1 MRYKTAGREHWMAG
15 EKYDILLIGHVS
27 KDIEVTGRKEER
39 SVGGAALYSS
49 FAIRSQGAKAC
60 VLTKLAYEDENL
72 LDCFEMPRED
82 IICLPSR
89 QTTSIR
95 NEFFSAD
102 KERRSCTAV
111 GIADPYT
118 VSDIPPVKAKIYD
131 LCGLI
136 AGDYDNDVIDVISKQ
151 GKVAADL
158 QGFLRRAVDGRML
171 YADWTE
177 KRAYIPK
184 ISFLKADAAEAE
196 VITGISDRYD
206 AARQLSDWG
215 AGEVMVTYNTEV
227 IVYDGHDFYKEPLKP
242 RNLSGRTGRGDTCF
256 GSYIAKRLTAT
267 PEESLLYAAAAVS
280 LKMETPG
287 PFKGTA
293 EDVKQYIDAF
303 YR

>member
-1 MRYKTAGREHWMAG
+1 MITMSLTSSLNREKSRRIFRDFCAERSTAGCYMPIGRKREHTFQ
-15 EKYDILLIGHVS
+15 KYLFL
-27 KDIEVTGRKEER
+27 
-39 SVGGAALYSS
+39 
-49 FAIRSQGAKAC
+49 
-60 VLTKLAYEDENL
+60 
-72 LDCFEMPRED
+72 
-82 IICLPSR
+82 R
-89 QTTSIR
+89 QT
-95 NEFFSAD
+95 
-102 KERRSCTAV
+102 
-111 GIADPYT
+111 
-118 VSDIPPVKAKIYD
+118 PP
-131 LCGLI
+131 
-136 AGDYDNDVIDVISKQ
+136 
-151 GKVAADL
+151 
-158 QGFLRRAVDGRML
+158 
-171 YADWTE
+171 
-177 KRAYIPK
+177 
-184 ISFLKADAAEAE
+184 EAE